1 MPTIISGTDGVTF
14 PAGGVGNPAGSVV
27 GTTDTQSVSNKT
39 LAAGTLVGAGTSTL
53 APLDFASGTLVT
65 TPIAGAFEYDGLA
78 PYFTPVALQR
88 GVMPSGQLYR
98 LNSNDPTALSLAAI
112 AQPVFNAATSTAS
125 SISTTTLT
133 VGGTVTGTFA
143 VGQVICG
150 SGVTTGTRITAL
162 GTGTGGAGTYT
173 VSASQT
179 VSSTAIHSARGV
191 NVSASTVYGFE
202 AIYMLSRV
210 SGAATSHAIA
220 LAFGGSCTVN
230 NIAYFVTT
238 AAQAGGFNLVGNNT
252 NITTGV
258 ITQTTATS
266 ITPNFTGNVYEPIII
281 RGTVSINAAG
291 TFVPL
296 QQTNNAPGTA
306 GYTNNV
312 GSFFYIYPIGASGSN
327 LSIGNWV

>member
-1 MPTIISGTDGVTF
+1 MTTVIDGTNGVTF
-14 PAGGVGNPAGSVV
+14 PAGGVGNPAGAVV

-39 LAAGTLVGAGTSTL
+39 LAAGTLVAAGTSTL

-98 LNSNDPTALSLAAI
+98 LNSNDPTGLSLAAI
-112 AQPVFNAATSTAS
+112 GQPVFSGGTSTAS

-133 VGGTVTGTFA
+133 VGGTVAGTFA

-150 SGVTTGTRITAL
+150 TGVTSGTRITAL

-173 VSASQT
+173 VSVSQT
-179 VSSTAIHSARGV
+179 VSSTAIHSAKGV

-202 AIYMLSRV
+202 AVYMLSRTA
-210 SGAATSHAIA
+210 GAATGHGIFT
-220 LAFGGSCTVN
+220 AFGGSATVN
-230 NIAYFVTT
+230 NIAYYVTSFGS
-238 AAQAGGFNLVGNNT
+238 ASGFNQVLQSNFNT
-252 NITTGV
+252 GLIN
-258 ITQTTATS
+258 QTTATLV
-266 ITPNFTGNVYEPIII
+266 TGNYTGIVYEPIIL

-306 GYTNNV
+306 GYGNNA